1 MHTQPRAWLAR
12 LMLSVLRAQG
22 NRWQRRD
29 FELRDSTLHFG
40 SGQSDAG
47 PVQLDLAGG
56 SSR

>member
-1 MHTQPRAWLAR
+1 
-12 LMLSVLRAQG
+12 MLSVLRAQG